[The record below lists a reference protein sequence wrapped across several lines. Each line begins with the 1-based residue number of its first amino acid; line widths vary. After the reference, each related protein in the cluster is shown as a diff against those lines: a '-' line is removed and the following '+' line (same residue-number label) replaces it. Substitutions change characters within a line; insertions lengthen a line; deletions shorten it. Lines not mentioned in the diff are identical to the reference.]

1 MEQTKT
7 PARLVCVW
15 MLLLLTISLGVSC
28 TPQGEEA
35 TTGDETTQTEN
46 QTGGGAVDPG
56 DTSTPTGPTVPEAS
70 GYYINQIK
78 TIAGAST
85 CASYSWASRGKA
97 PAGYIK
103 GMALT
108 YARSYCRYK
117 QNQASPTTLV
127 DILTRAAGSSSIDA
141 LALYSSTFS
150 GLGLNVTTAG
160 ENPVR
165 SLYTLGIGLGMRESS
180 GKYCEGRDMSASNT
194 SASTAEAGIFQT
206 SYDSMGA
213 SAELSKLFA
222 EYKADTSKCFLDT
235 FKEGVSSCPNSSIAG
250 SGVGAEYQAFNKS
263 CPSFAAEYAMVMLR
277 VRRNHYGPIN
287 RQEAEVKTQCN
298 QMLKSVQDFIDN
310 DIYACDEII

>member
-7 PARLVCVW
+7 PARSVLVW

-28 TPQGEEA
+28 TPQEEQ
-35 TTGDETTQTEN
+35 TGDETTQTEE
-46 QTGGGAVDPG
+46 QTDGGGTVDP
-56 DTSTPTGPTVPEAS
+56 TTPAGPTTPEVSGFYVDKIKSIAAS
-70 GYYINQIK
+70 
-78 TIAGAST
+78 ST

-117 QNQASPTTLV
+117 QNQASPTALV
-127 DILTRAAGSSSIDA
+127 DILTRAAGSSSTDA

-150 GLGLNVTTAG
+150 SLGLNVTSAG

-213 SAELSKLFA
+213 SAELSKLYA

-235 FKEGVSSCPNSSIAG
+235 FKEGVSSCGNSSIAG
-250 SGVGAEYQAFNKS
+250 SGAGAEYQAFNKS
-263 CPSFAAEYAMVMLR
+263 CPAFASEYAMVMLR

-298 QMLKSVQDFIDN
+298 QMLKSVQDFIDS
-310 DIYACDEII
+310 DVYACDEIN